1 MTTFNEL
8 LPVAQTIVLLAGGIW
23 AVSDIKGTTRVLSEA
38 IDNLAERI
46 DELKRWVNSMQDRTN
61 EHSERIAKLEA
72 VQMNGQQQR
81 RRQNNGQN

>member
-8 LPVAQTIVLLAGGIW
+8 LPVIQTAVLLGGGIW

-46 DELKRWVNSMQDRTN
+46 DELKRWVHSMQDRTN

-72 VQMNGQQQR
+72 NQLNGQGQK
-81 RRQNNGQN
+81 RRQSNGRG